1 MYPSRLK
8 DEPRQG
14 FLSVQLFERERPL
27 FGYCFSSGD
36 EGLFCDTIFPKK
48 PLCPIARKRR
58 AMTGFIRVPFFK
70 KKAIVIVCF
79 MTCHDGVLRYLKLLP
94 SGAKR
99 HLSKS
104 CRYRNRKFILRLLAY
119 NFLMSGRESVFN
131 SQHHNRMANHHRAD
145 PRMVHEYAR
154 ACAEKMFE
162 GCECVIATH
171 TDTQTVHSHI
181 VVNAVHPLTG
191 KKLHFNDDEYAGLKD
206 MANEIGEEF
215 GFSSLDFRKKA
226 ENKRTNDER
235 HIILKGGTSWK
246 EELREVIEEGKL
258 LASDESEFFAHL
270 AKYGVKVTR
279 SGKDYSYLHPEKSKA
294 IRGQK
299 LGDNYTKREVLSVI
313 EKHGNRT
320 GGYAVG
326 TVAEDQR
333 DTEGGNGKR
342 TFERSVGDLK
352 REMQRINQQAEYAH
366 RGLDYERERDK
377 ERQQLLREKAE
388 RERAERSQR
397 DTRDN
402 AGRAKIQS
410 GSKSNYKERDWSNSR

>member
-1 MYPSRLK
+1 
-8 DEPRQG
+8 
-14 FLSVQLFERERPL
+14 
-27 FGYCFSSGD
+27 
-36 EGLFCDTIFPKK
+36 
-48 PLCPIARKRR
+48 
-58 AMTGFIRVPFFK
+58 
-70 KKAIVIVCF
+70 
-79 MTCHDGVLRYLKLLP
+79 
-94 SGAKR
+94 
-99 HLSKS
+99 
-104 CRYRNRKFILRLLAY
+104 
-119 NFLMSGRESVFN
+119 
-131 SQHHNRMANHHRAD
+131 
-145 PRMVHEYAR
+145 
-154 ACAEKMFE
+154 
-162 GCECVIATH
+162 
-171 TDTQTVHSHI
+171 
-181 VVNAVHPLTG
+181 
-191 KKLHFNDDEYAGLKD
+191 

-226 ENKRTNDER
+226 ENNRTQGEQ

-258 LASDESEFFAHL
+258 LASEESEFFAHL

-294 IRGQK
+294 VRGQK

-326 TVAEDQR
+326 TVAENQR

-342 TFERSVGDLK
+342 TFERGVGDLE
-352 REMQRINQQAEYAH
+352 REMQRINQQAEYVH

-397 DTRDN
+397 NTRDN

-410 GSKSNYKERDWSNSR
+410 GNKSNHKERDWSNSR

>member
-1 MYPSRLK
+1 MRKSKYYPL
-8 DEPRQG
+8 RQ
-14 FLSVQLFERERPL
+14 SVRERIAHCSPSSEEDEMPL
-27 FGYCFSSGD
+27 LKGTAGKAMPDMAIGYITRKDKVKYIDVQNLFIDEDYAAQFKETAARFGKYTDYD
-36 EGLFCDTIFPKK
+36 E
-48 PLCPIARKRR
+48 RKYYH
-58 AMTGFIRVPFFK
+58 FK
-70 KKAIVIVCF
+70 
-79 MTCHDGVLRYLKLLP
+79 
-94 SGAKR
+94 
-99 HLSKS
+99 LSPD
-104 CRYRNRKFILRLLAY
+104 
-119 NFLMSGRESVFN
+119 
-131 SQHHNRMANHHRAD
+131 RAD
-145 PRMVHEYAR
+145 HADPLMVQEYAK

-171 TDTQTVHSHI
+171 TDTQTVHCHI
-181 VVNAVHPLTG
+181 VVNAVRPLTG
-191 KKLHFNDDEYAGLKD
+191 RKLHFNDDEYAGLKD

-226 ENKRTNDER
+226 ENNRTQDER

-246 EELREVIEEGKL
+246 EDLREVIAEGIL
-258 LASDESEFFAHL
+258 LASDESEFFALL

-294 IRGQK
+294 VRGQK

-333 DTEGGNGKR
+333 DTESGNGKR
-342 TFERSVGDLK
+342 TFERGVGDLK
-352 REMQRINQQAEYAH
+352 REMQRINRQAEYAH

-377 ERQQLLREKAE
+377 ERQQILPEKAE

-402 AGRAKIQS
+402 AGREKIQS
-410 GSKSNYKERDWSNSR
+410 GSKSNHKERDWSNSR

>member
-1 MYPSRLK
+1 MP
-8 DEPRQG
+8 
-14 FLSVQLFERERPL
+14 
-27 FGYCFSSGD
+27 
-36 EGLFCDTIFPKK
+36 
-48 PLCPIARKRR
+48 
-58 AMTGFIRVPFFK
+58 
-70 KKAIVIVCF
+70 
-79 MTCHDGVLRYLKLLP
+79 
-94 SGAKR
+94 
-99 HLSKS
+99 
-104 CRYRNRKFILRLLAY
+104 LLAVAAGKA
-119 NFLMSGRESVFN
+119 MPD
-131 SQHHNRMANHHRAD
+131 MAIGYITRKDKAKYIDVQNLFIDEDYAAQFKETAARFGKYTDYDERKYYHFKLSPDRAD
-145 PRMVHEYAR
+145 HADPLMVHEYAR

-171 TDTQTVHSHI
+171 SDTQTVHSHI

-191 KKLHFNDDEYAGLKD
+191 RKLHFNDGDYTRLKD

-226 ENKRTNDER
+226 ENNRTQDEQ
-235 HIILKGGTSWK
+235 HIILKAARVGKKNCVRSSKK
-246 EELREVIEEGKL
+246 ENYWQATRANFSIISQNTGLRLRGAEKTTPI
-258 LASDESEFFAHL
+258 S
-270 AKYGVKVTR
+270 T
-279 SGKDYSYLHPEKSKA
+279 PQKSKA

-326 TVAEDQR
+326 TVAENQR
-333 DTEGGNGKR
+333 DTEGGNGEW
-342 TFERSVGDLK
+342 TFERGVGDLK
-352 REMQRINQQAEYAH
+352 REMQRINRQAEYAH

-377 ERQQLLREKAE
+377 ERQQLLLEKAE

-410 GSKSNYKERDWSNSR
+410 GNKSNHKERDWSNSR

>member
-1 MYPSRLK
+1 MPLLK
-8 DEPRQG
+8 GTAGKAMPDMAIGYITRKDKAKYIDVQNLFIDEDYAAQFKETAARFG
-14 FLSVQLFERERPL
+14 KYTDYDERKYYHFKLSP
-27 FGYCFSSGD
+27 D
-36 EGLFCDTIFPKK
+36 
-48 PLCPIARKRR
+48 
-58 AMTGFIRVPFFK
+58 
-70 KKAIVIVCF
+70 
-79 MTCHDGVLRYLKLLP
+79 
-94 SGAKR
+94 
-99 HLSKS
+99 
-104 CRYRNRKFILRLLAY
+104 
-119 NFLMSGRESVFN
+119 
-131 SQHHNRMANHHRAD
+131 RAD
-145 PRMVHEYAR
+145 HADPLMVQEYAK
-154 ACAEKMFE
+154 ACAEKMFK

-181 VVNAVHPLTG
+181 VVNAVRPLTG
-191 KKLHFNDDEYAGLKD
+191 RKLHFNDGDYTRLKD

-226 ENKRTNDER
+226 ENNRTQDEQ
-235 HIILKGGTSWK
+235 HIIFKGGTSWK

-313 EKHGNRT
+313 EKYGNRT

-333 DTEGGNGKR
+333 DTESGNGER
-342 TFERSVGDLK
+342 TFERGVGDLK

-377 ERQQLLREKAE
+377 ERQQLLREEAQRKRTDGSSGNA
-388 RERAERSQR
+388 R
-397 DTRDN
+397 DT
-402 AGRAKIQS
+402 AGRAAVQS
-410 GSKSNYKERDWSNSR
+410 GSKPDNKKRDNSFSK

>member
-1 MYPSRLK
+1 MRKSKYCP
-8 DEPRQG
+8 PRQNVRERTALCSP
-14 FLSVQLFERERPL
+14 LSEETEMPLLKGTAGKAMPDMAIGYITRKDKAKYIDVQNLFEDEDYSAQFKETAARFGKYTDYDERK
-27 FGYCFSSGD
+27 YYH
-36 EGLFCDTIFPKK
+36 
-48 PLCPIARKRR
+48 
-58 AMTGFIRVPFFK
+58 FK
-70 KKAIVIVCF
+70 
-79 MTCHDGVLRYLKLLP
+79 
-94 SGAKR
+94 
-99 HLSKS
+99 LSPD
-104 CRYRNRKFILRLLAY
+104 
-119 NFLMSGRESVFN
+119 
-131 SQHHNRMANHHRAD
+131 RAD
-145 PRMVHEYAR
+145 HADPLMVHEYAR

-191 KKLHFNDDEYAGLKD
+191 RKLHFNDGDYTRLKD

-226 ENKRTNDER
+226 ENNRTQDER

-246 EELREVIEEGKL
+246 EDLREVIEEGKL

-279 SGKDYSYLHPEKSKA
+279 NGNDYSYLHPEKSKA

-326 TVAEDQR
+326 AVAENQR

-342 TFERSVGDLK
+342 TIERGVGDLK
-352 REMQRINQQAEYAH
+352 REMQRLNQQAEYAH

-402 AGRAKIQS
+402 AGRTEVQS

>member
-1 MYPSRLK
+1 MAIGYITRK
-8 DEPRQG
+8 DKAKYID
-14 FLSVQLFERERPL
+14 VQNLFEDEDYTAQFKETAARFGKYTDYDERKYYHFKLSP
-27 FGYCFSSGD
+27 D
-36 EGLFCDTIFPKK
+36 
-48 PLCPIARKRR
+48 RK
-58 AMTGFIRVPFFK
+58 
-70 KKAIVIVCF
+70 
-79 MTCHDGVLRYLKLLP
+79 D
-94 SGAKR
+94 
-99 HLSKS
+99 
-104 CRYRNRKFILRLLAY
+104 
-119 NFLMSGRESVFN
+119 
-131 SQHHNRMANHHRAD
+131 RAD

-154 ACAEKMFE
+154 ACAEKMFPD
-162 GCECVIATH
+162 CECVIATH

-191 KKLHFNDDEYAGLKD
+191 RKLHFNDDEYAELKD
-206 MANEIGEEF
+206 MANEIGKEF

-226 ENKRTNDER
+226 ENNRTQDEQ

-294 IRGQK
+294 VRGQK
-299 LGDNYTKREVLSVI
+299 LGDNYTKREVLNVI
-313 EKHGNRT
+313 EKFGNRKD
-320 GGYAVG
+320 GYAVG

-333 DTEGGNGKR
+333 DTEGGNR
-342 TFERSVGDLK
+342 EWTIERGVGDLE

-388 RERAERSQR
+388 RERTERSQR
-397 DTRDN
+397 DTRNN
-402 AGRAKIQS
+402 AGRAEIQS
-410 GSKSNYKERDWSNSR
+410 GSKSNHKERDRSNSR